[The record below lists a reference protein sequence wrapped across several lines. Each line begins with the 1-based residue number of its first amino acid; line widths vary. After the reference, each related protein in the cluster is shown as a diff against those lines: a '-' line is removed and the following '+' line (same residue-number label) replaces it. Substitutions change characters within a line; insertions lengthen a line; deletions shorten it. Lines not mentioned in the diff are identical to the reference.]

1 MKRTFFFVIAR
12 RPQLCFKWKT
22 TSIIFVMEDDL
33 DFFMDGRFGVKMNNT
48 VEYICPAGASL
59 AYVEVFSPGRPLY
72 SLQSGT
78 A

>member
-1 MKRTFFFVIAR
+1 
-12 RPQLCFKWKT
+12 
-22 TSIIFVMEDDL
+22 MEDDL